1 MCAGHRCARECAGSP
16 YNAQGFVAEN
26 LNIFST
32 IVTFILIDQ
41 RKNSVIGVI
50 A

>member
-1 MCAGHRCARECAGSP
+1 MWNVCRSRYECAGSP

-26 LNIFST
+26 LNTFST
-32 IVTFILIDQ
+32 ILTVVLTNEENNTVFL
-41 RKNSVIGVI
+41 VI